1 MRRTSFYP
9 RNCNTC
15 CTWKDHEVR
24 LWNVQKTPNLFLF
37 IHRLVHVTSDTGGCV
52 ILFLRNPFSVLVYD
66 CQSSLQVHRR
76 VWCTHLYW
84 HWPASFRV
92 TQVIL
97 FSSTRSLAHLK
108 SHVTVA
114 GLFLEHGVTD
124 QFVKA
129 SYTLGT
135 ISPMFWDAHAIR
147 CPFLGITVNKV
158 LQLTLQVK
166 GQWVRGSLTHQCQPC
181 HLDVGNTGICNK
193 TRQRTFIWI
202 M

>member
-1 MRRTSFYP
+1 MT
-9 RNCNTC
+9 
-15 CTWKDHEVR
+15 D
-24 LWNVQKTPNLFLF
+24 
-37 IHRLVHVTSDTGGCV
+37 
-52 ILFLRNPFSVLVYD
+52 
-66 CQSSLQVHRR
+66 QSSLQAHTYDARIF
-76 VWCTHLYW
+76 YW
-84 HWPASFRV
+84 HWPASFRM

-158 LQLTLQVK
+158 LQYYSSPCRSRVSGFGAVSHISVNRVTWTLGTLGSATRPDKEHSYGSCNWPTATWTQLHPTYLTIGL
-166 GQWVRGSLTHQCQPC
+166 L
-181 HLDVGNTGICNK
+181 ICNVWF
-193 TRQRTFIWI
+193 QTFNLYRSFGVKIHQTYFI
-202 M
+202 F